1 MKIENLR
8 LGFVGFG
15 HMGQVMCAAIE
26 KARLLP
32 RSQILFHRRDP
43 VKAKQNEQE
52 FGVSATSLA
61 HLVESSNLLLL
72 CVRPNQMESVLGEIA
87 DHPLNEKKIISVAA
101 GVNISFFQKRLG
113 EKEQIARAMPN
124 IATSVGEGMSLL
136 SFSSRASSDFR
147 SLAAL
152 LFGAFGRT
160 IEIGE
165 PLMDIGCAMAGS
177 GPAFVLEL
185 IEAMAR
191 EGEREGLSYIQALA
205 IAAQS
210 FLGAAQ
216 LIRQGGLPEELLHQI
231 ATPGGTTQAGLE
243 AMRKAAAASRFSSAI
258 QAASERSAQIS
269 AQYM

>member
-1 MKIENLR
+1 MKIENQR

-32 RSQILFHRRDP
+32 RSQILFHRRDSS
-43 VKAKQNEQE
+43 KAKQNEQE

-61 HLVESSNLLLL
+61 NLVESSNFLLL
-72 CVRPNQMESVLGEIA
+72 CVRPNQMDSVLQEIA
-87 DHPLNEKKIISVAA
+87 SYPLDEKKVISIAA
-101 GVNISFFQKRLG
+101 GVNISFLQKRLG
-113 EKEQIARAMPN
+113 EKVQIARVMPN

-136 SFSSRASSDFR
+136 SFSPRAPSEFR
-147 SLAAL
+147 SLAVL
-152 LFGAFGRT
+152 LFGAFGQT

-191 EGEREGLSYIQALA
+191 EGEREGLSYAQALA
-205 IAAQS
+205 IAAQT

-216 LIRQGGLPEELLHQI
+216 MIRKGALPEKLLHQI

-258 QAASERSAQIS
+258 QAASERASQIS
-269 AQYM
+269 DQYI